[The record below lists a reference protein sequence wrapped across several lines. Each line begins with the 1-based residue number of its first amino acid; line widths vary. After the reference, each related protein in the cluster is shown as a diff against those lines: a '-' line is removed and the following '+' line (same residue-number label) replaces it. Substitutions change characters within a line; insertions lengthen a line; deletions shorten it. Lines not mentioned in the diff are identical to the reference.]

1 MFNSDKKTSRRS
13 KPRRRDASAGGTAD
27 VYSQRSNR
35 RADVQNQRKRR
46 RRVLL
51 SALLTVQV
59 TTRIERKLLKGMGAL
74 ALQCQ

>member
-1 MFNSDKKTSRRS
+1 MFNSDKRHLDVVSLVVETHPRGVPRMFIRS
-13 KPRRRDASAGGTAD
+13 APTEERTFRISAS
-27 VYSQRSNR
+27 V
-35 RADVQNQRKRR
+35 R

>member
-13 KPRRRDASAGGTAD
+13 KPRRRDASAG
-27 VYSQRSNR
+27 VPRMFIRSAPTEER
-35 RADVQNQRKRR
+35 TFRISASVR

-59 TTRIERKLLKGMGAL
+59 TTRIERKLLRVWAR
-74 ALQCQ
+74 